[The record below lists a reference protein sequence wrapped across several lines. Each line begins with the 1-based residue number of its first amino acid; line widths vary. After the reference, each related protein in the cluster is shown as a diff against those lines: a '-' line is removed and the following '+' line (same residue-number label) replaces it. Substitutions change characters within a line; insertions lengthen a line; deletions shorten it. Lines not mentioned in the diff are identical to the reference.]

1 MPVITQ
7 RGADLGSPCHAR
19 VVHRC
24 VFVLLAACG
33 GREPMTIR
41 STQAC
46 DPTGYARVVAATT
59 AAELKAALADAR
71 PADMIRVTGTLSG
84 DFVVANAGTKQAPI
98 ALCGDAVLAGP
109 SLEHGYT
116 LHITADWWL
125 ISGLTITGGAKGVM
139 LDHASQ
145 VVLRELEVHH
155 TGNEGIHFRAGSSD
169 DVLERSNVHDT
180 GTRGDPHIGEGVY
193 VGSAYEHWCD
203 TSKCEPDRC
212 DRIRIVGNHL
222 GPNTTAENLDIKE
235 GTSDGLV
242 EDNWFDGT
250 GMVVPAGA
258 DSWVDVKGNG
268 WKLVGNHGVH
278 APVDGFQTHVQQP
291 GWGQR
296 AVFRGN
302 RIAVGGRGYGFR
314 IAAGSH
320 DTVVACDNDVR
331 DAGKGASNIRC
342 AP

>member
-1 MPVITQ
+1 
-7 RGADLGSPCHAR
+7 
-19 VVHRC
+19 
-24 VFVLLAACG
+24 
-33 GREPMTIR
+33 
-41 STQAC
+41 
-46 DPTGYARVVAATT
+46 
-59 AAELKAALADAR
+59 
-71 PADMIRVTGTLSG
+71 MIRVTGTLSG
-84 DFVVANAGTKQAPI
+84 DFVVANAGTKEAPI

-125 ISGLTITGGAKGVM
+125 ISGLTITGGAKGVV
-139 LDHASQ
+139 LDHASH
-145 VVLRELEVHH
+145 VVLRDLEVHH

-180 GTRGDPHIGEGVY
+180 GTRGDPHVGEGVY

-203 TSKCEPDRC
+203 ASKCEPDRC

-235 GTSDGLV
+235 GTSDGIV

-250 GMVVPAGA
+250 GMVVPGGA

-268 WKLVGNHGVH
+268 WQFVGNHGVH

-302 RIAVGGRGYGFR
+302 HVTVGGRGYGFR
-314 IAAGSH
+314 IAAESH
-320 DTVVACDNDVR
+320 DTVVACNNDVR

-342 AP
+342 TP